1 MAVLYGSDVYL
12 LFLKQC
18 LKQHMTLVQVM
29 KRVRANADTG
39 ADTFASVIKKA
50 VLFMAPSLLHAQQQL
65 STARMTTQAV
75 LDGTC
80 VYLFAG
86 MLCHLINVN

>member
-1 MAVLYGSDVYL
+1 M
-12 LFLKQC
+12 
-18 LKQHMTLVQVM
+18 QVVE
-29 KRVRANADTG
+29 RVRANAGTG
-39 ADTFASVIKKA
+39 AGTITSVIKKG
-50 VLFMAPSLLHAQQQL
+50 VLIIAPSLLHAHQQL
-65 STARMTTQAV
+65 STARLASQAV

>member
-1 MAVLYGSDVYL
+1 M
-12 LFLKQC
+12 
-18 LKQHMTLVQVM
+18 QVVE
-29 KRVRANADTG
+29 RVRANAGTG
-39 ADTFASVIKKA
+39 AGTITSVIKKG
-50 VLFMAPSLLHAQQQL
+50 VLIMAS
-65 STARMTTQAV
+65 QAV